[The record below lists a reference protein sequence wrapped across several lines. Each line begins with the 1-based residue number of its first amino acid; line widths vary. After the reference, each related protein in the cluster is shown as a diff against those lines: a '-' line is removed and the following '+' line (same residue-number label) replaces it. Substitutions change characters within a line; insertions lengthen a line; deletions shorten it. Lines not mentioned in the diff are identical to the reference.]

1 MPLSHIKIA
10 LDSLINGLKKIDVN
24 DRIINLDLKD
34 NWAVVSEG
42 IQTILRRENIENP
55 YEILKDL
62 TRGNKNINEKSIK
75 EFINGLPVDKSV
87 KKELLSLSP
96 ESYLGNLK
104 ND

>member
-1 MPLSHIKIA
+1 MIISETLFSMDGDLA
-10 LDSLINGLKKIDVN
+10 DLNGLRYLSQKYACILY
-24 DRIINLDLKD
+24 LDEAHSFVLYGKNGYGFASD
-34 NWAVVSEG
+34 
-42 IQTILRRENIENP
+42 
-55 YEILKDL
+55 
-62 TRGNKNINEKSIK
+62 GNKNTNEKSIK

>member
-1 MPLSHIKIA
+1 M
-10 LDSLINGLKKIDVN
+10 
-24 DRIINLDLKD
+24 
-34 NWAVVSEG
+34 
-42 IQTILRRENIENP
+42 RRENIENP

-96 ESYLGNLK
+96 ENYLGNLK

>member
-1 MPLSHIKIA
+1 MS
-10 LDSLINGLKKIDVN
+10 LDFILIPFCIF
-24 DRIINLDLKD
+24 IIVFL
-34 NWAVVSEG
+34 
-42 IQTILRRENIENP
+42 LRRENIKNP

-75 EFINGLPVDKSV
+75 EFIKGLPVDKSV

-96 ESYLGNLK
+96 KTYLGNLK